1 MIGQGLG
8 VGEGLLQS
16 WRTAW
21 RARAEAARATDRA
34 RLGVPEGDAA
44 RRQFRW
50 DEAVAAYSAYLAQR
64 PGDAAV
70 VVRLARTLMAA
81 DRREEA
87 LTLLRKAGRRRS
99 DSGALRRALIEIET
113 VPPSPP
119 HWGLARELP
128 RPSPPDVGASA
139 SSTPAILLTSG
150 VDVVLR
156 PEAMAW
162 LNYALAA
169 TGAAVAYSDHE
180 LRPDRSTDGW
190 TPVLQAAP
198 HALEL
203 EFVPHPPVIALFRA
217 EAAPA
222 DGSDIRAAVA
232 QAAARGRAAH
242 VPLVLAEAARAEP
255 APVVE
260 PAVVAEQQSILV
272 IMPTRDRGDVLETMV
287 DSLFDKAA
295 DPDRLRIL
303 VVDNSSRDPATLA
316 LLDRWTQETR
326 VEVLRVDA
334 PFNWSDLNNR
344 GAAGRDA
351 DVLLFA
357 NNDMEMRTS
366 GWDRRLAA
374 HLARSTVGAVGAR
387 LVYPAG
393 NPQHAGM
400 ILGAR
405 PSADISP
412 GPLHE
417 GLGAAATDAGPLDRW
432 VRARPAAAVT
442 GAFLAVRRS
451 VFEQAGGF
459 DARTFPVGGNDS
471 DFCLRVRALGLSVLY
486 AGDIELS
493 HEESLSR
500 GHDDDPDRQVRAE
513 TERRDLIRIWGDDA
527 LIDPSL
533 NPGWAPDGV
542 RLFAGHRMPSAE
554 EADAWIRRSLD
565 AWRTRRRD

>member
-1 MIGQGLG
+1 MA
-8 VGEGLLQS
+8 
-16 WRTAW
+16 R
-21 RARAEAARATDRA
+21 RARAEAARAADRL

-50 DEAVAAYSAYLAQR
+50 DEAVAAYSAYLAKR

-70 VVRLARTLMAA
+70 VARLARTLAA
-81 DRREEA
+81 AGRREEA
-87 LTLLRKAGRRRS
+87 LTMLRKARRGRS
-99 DSGALRRALIEIET
+99 GSGALGRALIEIET
-113 VPPSPP
+113 APPSPP
-119 HWGLARELP
+119 PWGVVRNLP
-128 RPSPPDVGASA
+128 RPSPPDEGASA
-139 SSTPAILLTSG
+139 PVVLLTSG

-156 PEAMAW
+156 PEAMGW
-162 LNYALAA
+162 LTYALAV
-169 TGAAVAYSDHE
+169 TGAEVAYSDHE
-180 LRPDRSTDGW
+180 LRPDRSTDRW

-198 HALEL
+198 QPLEL
-203 EFVPHPPVIALFRA
+203 EAVPHPPVVALFRA
-217 EAAPA
+217 DAAPA
-222 DGSDIRAAVA
+222 EGSDLRDVLAR
-232 QAAARGRAAH
+232 AAARGQAAH
-242 VPLVLAEAARAEP
+242 VPLVLAEAARVDL
-255 APVVE
+255 APVIE
-260 PAVVAEQQSILV
+260 HAIAAEQQNILV

-287 DSLFDKAA
+287 NSLFDKAA
-295 DPDRLRIL
+295 DPGRLHVL
-303 VVDNSSRDPATLA
+303 VIDNGSRDPATLA

-334 PFNWSDLNNR
+334 AFNWSDLNNR

-500 GHDDDPDRQVRAE
+500 GHDDDPDRQARAE

-527 LIDPSL
+527 LVDPSL

>member
-1 MIGQGLG
+1 MS
-8 VGEGLLQS
+8 EGLLQR
-16 WRTAW
+16 WRRAR
-21 RARAEAARATDRA
+21 RARAEAVRAAERL
-34 RLGVPEGDAA
+34 RLGVPEGDVA

-50 DEAVAAYSAYLAQR
+50 DEAAAVYSAYLAER

-70 VVRLARTLMAA
+70 VVRLARTLAA
-81 DRREEA
+81 
-87 LTLLRKAGRRRS
+87 AGRRDEALAALRTAKRGRS
-99 DSGALRRALIEIET
+99 DSGALARALTEMEAA
-113 VPPSPP
+113 PPSPP
-119 HWGLARELP
+119 DWETVRNHP
-128 RPSPPDVGASA
+128 RPLPTDEGVAASVVV
-139 SSTPAILLTSG
+139 LTSG

-162 LNYALAA
+162 LTHALAVTSA
-169 TGAAVAYSDHE
+169 EVAYSDHE
-180 LRPDRSTDGW
+180 LRPDRSTAVW

-198 HALEL
+198 HPLDLEL
-203 EFVPHPPVIALFRA
+203 VPHPPVVALFRA
-217 EAAPA
+217 DAAPA
-222 DGSDIRAAVA
+222 GEVNLRIALA

-242 VPLVLAEAARAEP
+242 VPLVLAEVARPAA
-255 APVVE
+255 APPVE
-260 PAVVAEQQSILV
+260 PALVAEQQSILV

-295 DPDRLRIL
+295 DPGRLRIL
-303 VVDNSSRDPATLA
+303 VIDNGSRDPATLD
-316 LLDRWTQETR
+316 LLDRWTETPR
-326 VEVLRVDA
+326 IDVLRVDA

-344 GAAGRDA
+344 GAEGRDA
-351 DVLLFA
+351 DILLFA

-366 GWDRRLAA
+366 GWDARLAA

-387 LVYPAG
+387 LVYPSG

-451 VFEQAGGF
+451 VFVHAGGF
-459 DARTFPVGGNDS
+459 DARTFQVGGNDS

-500 GHDDDPDRQVRAE
+500 GHDDDPDRQARAE
-513 TERRDLIRIWGDDA
+513 AERRNLIRIWGDDA

-554 EADAWIRRSLD
+554 QADAWIRRSLD
-565 AWRTRRRD
+565 AWRTRRRA